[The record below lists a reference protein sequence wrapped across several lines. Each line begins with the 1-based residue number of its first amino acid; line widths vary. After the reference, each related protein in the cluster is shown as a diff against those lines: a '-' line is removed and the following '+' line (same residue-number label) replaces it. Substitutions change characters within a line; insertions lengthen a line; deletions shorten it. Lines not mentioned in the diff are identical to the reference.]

1 MRYFLGF
8 VVFSLA
14 IGAIFYISSCNI
26 KRSAIKTYNRYAANA
41 PYDVIIVPG
50 LPYDSSKTD
59 ILLKVRI
66 LWAKHLYEKGITK
79 NIIFSGAA
87 VHTHWVEA
95 KVMKTIADS
104 LGIPAVNIFVED
116 RAEHSNENIYYGY
129 KLAMQLGF
137 KKIALATDPYQ
148 CFFLKSYIEKNTP
161 DLAQLPASVDSFLHY
176 DSIGLPQINASDAL
190 VANFIPL
197 EKRESRWERLRA
209 SFSDD
214 VKEK

>member
-1 MRYFLGF
+1 MRYLLGF
-8 VVFSLA
+8 VIFSLA

-50 LPYDSSKTD
+50 LPYDSTKTD
-59 ILLKVRI
+59 ILLKVRM
-66 LWAKHLYEKGITK
+66 LWAKHLFEKGIAK

-87 VHTHWVEA
+87 VHTPWVEA
-95 KVMKTIADS
+95 MVMKTIADS
-104 LGIPAVNIFVED
+104 LGIPVANIFVED
-116 RAEHSNENIYYGY
+116 KAEHSNENIYYSY
-129 KLAMQLGF
+129 KLAKQMGF
-137 KKIALATDPYQ
+137 NKIALATDPFQ
-148 CFFLKSYIEKNTP
+148 NFFLQSFIEKNTP
-161 DLAQLPASVDSFLHY
+161 DLAQLPASVDSFSNY
-176 DSIGLPQINASDAL
+176 DSIGLPHITASDAL

-197 EKRESRWERLRA
+197 EERESRWERLCA